1 MVLPIRTMHLN
12 SPEDAPNPDGL
23 GLLEPDDQIIIALDF
38 GTTVSHLLR
47 SHPKDDFTD
56 PRPCKMVVQR
66 HCFCF

>member
-38 GTTVSHLLR
+38 GTTVSHL
-47 SHPKDDFTD
+47 FTS
-56 PRPCKMVVQR
+56 VSS
-66 HCFCF
+66 